1 MHLRREQLPLLIV
14 LNIAIMTSSL
24 RNLRISRCSFAE
36 YDDHP
41 SLPNLDVV
49 QELDDLFSHDVQKD
63 LSTKFYRN
71 YTARFESSFEEDFVS
86 IQVEKEHNLPAKR
99 CLLPEFES
107 VYLQGNSIHQT
118 SHLPKLD
125 KMGGPINGAK
135 FISQHDLVLSIN
147 KIDLEILDDNDMNI
161 DHSIGQ
167 PTLPARRC
175 LLPEFRATMEH
186 SPESAMFNYDQE
198 DSPVN
203 NESFDS
209 DFLKENHL
217 DPDDCYNKSL
227 KDEGT
232 DQHHL
237 PGFIND
243 YRYNISNILY
253 EIRI

>member
-1 MHLRREQLPLLIV
+1 MHIRPEQLALLK
-14 LNIAIMTSSL
+14 
-24 RNLRISRCSFAE
+24 NLRISGLSITE
-36 YDDHP
+36 YDDQP

-49 QELDDLFSHDVQKD
+49 QELDDLFSQNVHKD
-63 LSTKFYRN
+63 LSTKAYRSC
-71 YTARFESSFEEDFVS
+71 TALNESSLHKDFVP
-86 IQVEKEHNLPAKR
+86 ILVEIDYNLPAKR

-107 VYLQGNSIHQT
+107 VYFQDSSIHQT
-118 SHLPKLD
+118 SHDLSLSTYKTYLLD
-125 KMGGPINGAK
+125 M
-135 FISQHDLVLSIN
+135 
-147 KIDLEILDDNDMNI
+147 LDDDVLII